1 MHYKSL
7 INKML
12 VLVMAVACALTASG
26 QTLNVTLDE
35 CIRIALNDN
44 PSIIVADM
52 EIQRVDYSKKQTLG
66 QLFPQVNFS
75 ANYNRTLAKQTM
87 VMMDQEFKVGTDNQ
101 HSVGFQGSLPIIVP
115 ALWKSIKLSD
125 TQILQNIELARS
137 SRLSLVNQVKNAYY
151 ALLLARDSKR
161 VIEANHETAL
171 FTANVF
177 EKQFEIG
184 VASEYDK
191 TRARVAATTLEPS
204 ILDAENS
211 ITALKLQL
219 KVLMGMDV
227 AIDIEPIE
235 TLDDF
240 KYKIYENTLNVDT
253 SLVNNTNLRQ
263 LDLQT
268 DYLKQSLKVQKMS
281 WAPTLNG
288 TINYMWNSMSNG
300 SPFKNFN
307 WNPYSQAGLA
317 LSWNLFS
324 GGQRYY
330 KQKQAEIA
338 VREMKW
344 QRENLTRGLNSQ
356 VQTQLNSIKSNLKQ
370 IESNA
375 ASVALAEK
383 SNNIIQESFKLGV
396 GTFLQIQDT
405 QNALLG
411 ARLSYYQAIYNLL
424 VSQSDLEL
432 LLGNA
437 PLNKYG
443 VTTDYKNTKSRQ

>member
-1 MHYKSL
+1 MYLKRL
-7 INKML
+7 IKFALLAVML
-12 VLVMAVACALTASG
+12 ITTSTATDAE
-26 QTLNVTLDE
+26 TLNVTLDD

-44 PSIIVADM
+44 PTIIVADM
-52 EIQRVDYSKKQTLG
+52 EIQRVDYSKKEILG
-66 QLFPQVNFS
+66 QLFPQVNFT
-75 ANYNRTLAKQTM
+75 ANYSRTLAKQTM
-87 VMMDQEFKVGTDNQ
+87 VMMDQSFKVGTDNS

-125 TQILQNIELARS
+125 NQILQNIEKARS

-151 ALLLARDSKR
+151 SLLLARDSKR
-161 VIEANHETAL
+161 VIEANHKTAL
-171 FTANVF
+171 FTAEVF
-177 EKQFEIG
+177 QKQYEIG
-184 VASEYDK
+184 VASEYDM

-227 AIDIEPIE
+227 NVDIEPVE

-240 KYKIYENTLNVDT
+240 KYQMYENTLNVDT
-253 SLVNNTNLRQ
+253 SLVNNTNVRQ

-268 DYLKQSLKVQKMS
+268 EYLQQALKVQKMS
-281 WAPTLNG
+281 WCPTLSG

-307 WNPYSQAGLA
+307 WNPYSQAGVA

-344 QRENLTRGLNSQ
+344 QRENLTRGLSSQ

-383 SNNIIQESFKLGV
+383 SDRIIQESFKLGV

-432 LLGNA
+432 VLGNA
-437 PLNKYG
+437 PLSKYG
-443 VTTDYKNTKSRQ
+443 VSNEKNKTNR

>member
-1 MHYKSL
+1 MYRNHL
-7 INKML
+7 IKIAL
-12 VLVMAVACALTASG
+12 VTVAFFTSMVTSNAE
-26 QTLNVTLDE
+26 TLNVTLDD
-35 CIRIALNDN
+35 CIRIALSDN

-52 EIQRVDYSKKQTLG
+52 EIQRVDYSKKETLA

-75 ANYNRTLAKQTM
+75 ANYSRTLAKQTM
-87 VMMDQEFKVGTDNQ
+87 VMMDQTFKVGTDNQ

-125 TQILQNIELARS
+125 NQILQNIEQARS

-151 ALLLARDSKR
+151 ALLLARDTKR

-171 FTANVF
+171 FTAEMF
-177 EKQFEIG
+177 KKQFEIG
-184 VASEYDK
+184 VATEYDM

-219 KVLMGMDV
+219 KVLMGMD
-227 AIDIEPIE
+227 ASIDIEPVE
-235 TLDDF
+235 TLDS
-240 KYKIYENTLNVDT
+240 YKSMMYENALNVDT
-253 SLVNNTNLRQ
+253 SLVNNTNIKQ

-268 DYLKQSLKVQKMS
+268 DYMKQALEVQKMS
-281 WAPTLNG
+281 WYPTLSG
-288 TINYMWNSMSNG
+288 SINYMWNSMSNG

-307 WNPYSQAGLA
+307 WNPYSQAALS

-330 KQKQAEIA
+330 KQKEAEIA
-338 VREMKW
+338 VREMQW
-344 QRENLTRGLNSQ
+344 QRENLTRSLSSQ
-356 VQTQLNSIKSNLKQ
+356 VETQINAMKSNLKQ

-383 SNNIIQESFKLGV
+383 SDNIIQESFKLGV
-396 GTFLQIQDT
+396 GTFLQLQDS

-432 LLGNA
+432 VLGNA
-437 PLNKYG
+437 PLSKYG
-443 VTTDYKNTKSRQ
+443 VNPETNQTQNKR

>member
-7 INKML
+7 IKKML
-12 VLVMAVACALTASG
+12 VLMVAVTSAMTASS

-44 PSIIVADM
+44 PTIIVADM
-52 EIQRVDYSKKQTLG
+52 EIERVDYSKKQTLG

-125 TQILQNIELARS
+125 TQILQNIENARS

-171 FTANVF
+171 LTADVF
-177 EKQFEIG
+177 KKQYEIG
-184 VASEYDK
+184 VASEYDM
-191 TRARVAATTLEPS
+191 TRAHVAATTLEPS

-227 AIDIEPIE
+227 ALDIEPVE
-235 TLDDF
+235 SLDDF

-268 DYLKQSLKVQKMS
+268 DYLNQALKVQKMS

-344 QRENLTRGLNSQ
+344 QRENLVRGLNSQ

-396 GTFLQIQDT
+396 GTFLQLQDT

-437 PLNKYG
+437 PLSKYG
-443 VTTDYKNTKSRQ
+443 VTTDNKHTK

>member
-1 MHYKSL
+1 MYYKSL
-7 INKML
+7 IKKML
-12 VLVMAVACALTASG
+12 VLVVVVTSAVSANG
-26 QTLNVTLDE
+26 QTLNLTLDE

-52 EIQRVDYSKKQTLG
+52 EIQRVDYSKKEVLG
-66 QLFPQVNFS
+66 QLFPQVNFT
-75 ANYNRTLAKQTM
+75 ANYSRTLAKQTM
-87 VMMDQEFKVGTDNQ
+87 VMMDQSFKVGTDNQ
-101 HSVGFQGSLPIIVP
+101 HSVGFQGSLPIVVP

-125 TQILQNIELARS
+125 NQILQNIENARA
-137 SRLSLVNQVKNAYY
+137 SRLSLINQVKNAYY

-161 VIEANHETAL
+161 VIEANHNTAL
-171 FTANVF
+171 YTAGVF
-177 EKQFEIG
+177 QKQYEIG
-184 VASEYDK
+184 VASEYDM

-204 ILDAENS
+204 ILEAENS
-211 ITALKLQL
+211 IAALKLQL

-227 AIDIEPIE
+227 NIDIEPME

-240 KYKIYENTLNVDT
+240 KRTMYENTLTMDT
-253 SLVNNTNLRQ
+253 TLTNNTNLRQ

-268 DYLKQSLKVQKMS
+268 EYMEQALQVQKMS
-281 WAPTLNG
+281 WYPTITG
-288 TINYMWNSMSNG
+288 SINYMWNSMSNG

-307 WNPYSQAGLA
+307 WNPYSQAALS

-324 GGQRYY
+324 GGQRYF
-330 KQKQAEIA
+330 KQKEAEIA
-338 VREMKW
+338 VREMQW
-344 QRENLTRGLNSQ
+344 QRENLSRSLSSQ
-356 VQTQLNSIKSNLKQ
+356 VQTQINNIKSNLKQ
-370 IESNA
+370 IETNA

-383 SNNIIQESFKLGV
+383 SDQIMQDSFRLGV

-437 PLNKYG
+437 PLSQYG
-443 VTTDYKNTKSRQ
+443 VTIPDNNNTHK

>member
-1 MHYKSL
+1 MYFKKLFKITLVVVAL
-7 INKML
+7 IATSTSGK
-12 VLVMAVACALTASG
+12 AETAK
-26 QTLNVTLDE
+26 VTLDD
-35 CIRIALNDN
+35 CIRIALSDN

-52 EIQRVDYSKKQTLG
+52 EIQRVDYSKKEILG
-66 QLFPQVNFS
+66 QLFPQVNFT
-75 ANYNRTLAKQTM
+75 ANYSRTLAKQTM

-101 HSVGFQGSLPIIVP
+101 HSVGFQSSLPIIVP
-115 ALWKSIKLSD
+115 ALWKSIKLND
-125 TQILQNIELARS
+125 NQILQNIEKARS

-151 ALLLARDSKR
+151 SLLLARDSKR
-161 VIEANHETAL
+161 VIEKNHETAL
-171 FTANVF
+171 ITADIF
-177 EKQFEIG
+177 KKQFELG
-184 VASEYDK
+184 VASEYDM

-227 AIDIEPIE
+227 DVDIEPVE

-240 KYKIYENTLNVDT
+240 KAQIYEDVLNVDT
-253 SLVNNTNLRQ
+253 TLVNNTNVRQ

-268 DYLKQSLKVQKMS
+268 DYLKQALKVQKMS
-281 WAPTLNG
+281 WYPTLTG
-288 TINYMWNSMSNG
+288 SINYMWNSMSNG

-307 WNPYSQAGLA
+307 WNPYSQAGLS

-338 VREMKW
+338 VREMQW
-344 QRENLTRGLNSQ
+344 QRENLTRGLSSQ

-383 SNNIIQESFKLGV
+383 SDNIMQESFKLGV

-424 VSQSDLEL
+424 ISQSDLEL
-432 LLGNA
+432 VLGNA
-437 PLNKYG
+437 QLEKYG
-443 VTTDYKNTKSRQ
+443 VTNETYKTKK

>member
-1 MHYKSL
+1 MVVTS
-7 INKML
+7 
-12 VLVMAVACALTASG
+12 AASACG
-26 QTLNVTLDE
+26 QTLNLTLDE

-52 EIQRVDYSKKQTLG
+52 EIQRVDYSKKEVLG
-66 QLFPQVNFS
+66 QLFPQVNFT
-75 ANYNRTLAKQTM
+75 ANYSRTLAKQTM
-87 VMMDQEFKVGTDNQ
+87 VMMDQSFKVGTDNQ
-101 HSVGFQGSLPIIVP
+101 HSVGFQGSLPIVVP

-125 TQILQNIELARS
+125 NQILQNIENARA
-137 SRLSLVNQVKNAYY
+137 SRLSLINQVKNAYY

-161 VIEANHETAL
+161 VIEANHNTAL
-171 FTANVF
+171 YTAGVF
-177 EKQFEIG
+177 QKQYEIG
-184 VASEYDK
+184 VASEYDM

-204 ILDAENS
+204 ILEAENS
-211 ITALKLQL
+211 IAALKLQL

-227 AIDIEPIE
+227 NIDIEPME

-240 KYKIYENTLNVDT
+240 KRTMYENTLTMDT
-253 SLVNNTNLRQ
+253 TLTNNTNLRQ

-268 DYLKQSLKVQKMS
+268 EYMEQALQVQKMS
-281 WAPTLNG
+281 WYPTITG
-288 TINYMWNSMSNG
+288 SINYMWNSMSNG

-307 WNPYSQAGLA
+307 WNPYSQTALS

-324 GGQRYY
+324 GGQRYF
-330 KQKQAEIA
+330 KQKEAEIA
-338 VREMKW
+338 VREMQW
-344 QRENLTRGLNSQ
+344 QRENLSRSLSSQ
-356 VQTQLNSIKSNLKQ
+356 VQTQINNIKSNLKQ
-370 IESNA
+370 IETNA

-383 SNNIIQESFKLGV
+383 SDQIMQDSFRLGV

-437 PLNKYG
+437 PLSQYG
-443 VTTDYKNTKSRQ
+443 VTIPDNNNTHK

>member
-161 VIEANHETAL
+161 VIEAKHETAL
-171 FTANVF
+171 LTADVF
-177 EKQFEIG
+177 EKQYEIG

-240 KYKIYENTLNVDT
+240 KYKVYENTLNVDT

-268 DYLKQSLKVQKMS
+268 DYLKQALKVQKMS

-443 VTTDYKNTKSRQ
+443 VTTDYNKQTK

>member
-7 INKML
+7 FKKML
-12 VLVMAVACALTASG
+12 VLMVAVTSAMTASS

-44 PSIIVADM
+44 PTIIVADM
-52 EIQRVDYSKKQTLG
+52 EIERVDYSKKQTLG
-66 QLFPQVNFS
+66 QLFPQVNFT

-125 TQILQNIELARS
+125 TQILQNIENARS

-171 FTANVF
+171 LTADVF
-177 EKQFEIG
+177 KKQYEIG
-184 VASEYDK
+184 VASEYDM
-191 TRARVAATTLEPS
+191 TRAHVAATTLEPS

-227 AIDIEPIE
+227 ALDIEPVE
-235 TLDDF
+235 SLDDF

-268 DYLKQSLKVQKMS
+268 DYLNQALKVQKMS

-344 QRENLTRGLNSQ
+344 QRENLVRGLNSQ

-396 GTFLQIQDT
+396 GTFLQLQDT

-437 PLNKYG
+437 PLSKYG
-443 VTTDYKNTKSRQ
+443 VTTDNKHTK

>member
-7 INKML
+7 IKTML
-12 VLVMAVACALTASG
+12 SLVVAMTTILGSSAQS
-26 QTLNVTLDE
+26 LNVTLDE

-44 PSIIVADM
+44 PTIIVADM

-66 QLFPQVNFS
+66 QLFPQVNFT

-115 ALWKSIKLSD
+115 SLWKSIKLSD
-125 TQILQNIELARS
+125 TQILQNIEQARS

-161 VIEANHETAL
+161 VIEANHNTAL
-171 FTANVF
+171 LNADIF
-177 EKQFEIG
+177 EKQYEIG

-227 AIDIEPIE
+227 AVDIEPVE

-240 KYKIYENTLNVDT
+240 KAQMYENTLRVDT

-268 DYLKQSLKVQKMS
+268 DYLKQALKVQKMS

-317 LSWNLFS
+317 LTWNLFS

-344 QRENLTRGLNSQ
+344 QRENLVRGLNSQ
-356 VQTQLNSIKSNLKQ
+356 VETQLNSIKSNLKQ

-383 SNNIIQESFKLGV
+383 SDNIIQESFKLGV

-424 VSQSDLEL
+424 VSQSNLEL

-437 PLNKYG
+437 PLSKYG
-443 VTTDYKNTKSRQ
+443 VNENTNKTK

>member
-7 INKML
+7 IKKML
-12 VLVMAVACALTASG
+12 ALVIVATSAVSASG
-26 QTLNVTLDE
+26 QTLNLTLDE
-35 CIRIALNDN
+35 CIRLALNDN

-52 EIQRVDYSKKQTLG
+52 EIQRVDYSKKEVLG
-66 QLFPQVNFS
+66 QLFPQVNFT
-75 ANYNRTLAKQTM
+75 ANYSRTLAKQTM
-87 VMMDQEFKVGTDNQ
+87 VMMDQSFKVGTDNQ

-115 ALWKSIKLSD
+115 SLWKSIKLSD
-125 TQILQNIELARS
+125 NQILQNIENARA
-137 SRLSLVNQVKNAYY
+137 SRLSLINQVKNAYY

-161 VIEANHETAL
+161 VIEANHNTAL
-171 FTANVF
+171 YTAGVF
-177 EKQFEIG
+177 QKQFEIG
-184 VASEYDK
+184 VASEYDM

-211 ITALKLQL
+211 IAALKLQL

-227 AIDIEPIE
+227 NIDIEPME
-235 TLDDF
+235 TLDEF
-240 KYKIYENTLNVDT
+240 KRTMYENTLTMDT
-253 SLVNNTNLRQ
+253 TLTNNTNLRQ

-268 DYLKQSLKVQKMS
+268 EYMEQALHVQKMS
-281 WAPTLNG
+281 WYPTLTG

-307 WNPYSQAGLA
+307 WNPYSQAALS

-330 KQKQAEIA
+330 KQKEAEIA
-338 VREMKW
+338 VREMQW
-344 QRENLTRGLNSQ
+344 QRENLSRSLSSQ
-356 VQTQLNSIKSNLKQ
+356 VQTQINNIKSNLKQ

-383 SNNIIQESFKLGV
+383 SDQIMQESFQLGV

-437 PLNKYG
+437 PLNQYG
-443 VTTDYKNTKSRQ
+443 VTIPDNNNTQK

>member
-1 MHYKSL
+1 MYLKKLIKISL
-7 INKML
+7 VAALISPA
-12 VLVMAVACALTASG
+12 AVISA
-26 QTLNVTLDE
+26 QTVNVTLDE
-35 CIRIALNDN
+35 CLRIALSDN

-52 EIQRVDYSKKQTLG
+52 EIERVDYSKKETLG
-66 QLFPQVNFS
+66 QLLPQVNFT
-75 ANYNRTLAKQTM
+75 ANYSRTLAKQTM
-87 VMMDQEFKVGTDNQ
+87 VMMDQTFKVGTDNS

-115 ALWKSIKLSD
+115 TLWKSIKLSD
-125 TQILQNIELARS
+125 NQILQHIEQARS

-161 VIEANHETAL
+161 VIEANHQTAL
-171 FTANVF
+171 LTA
-177 EKQFEIG
+177 EIYQKQFEIG
-184 VASEYDK
+184 VASEYDM

-204 ILDAENS
+204 ILDAQNS
-211 ITALKLQL
+211 IDALKLQL
-219 KVLMGMDV
+219 KVLMGMDAGV
-227 AIDIEPIE
+227 DIEPSE
-235 TLDDF
+235 TLDT
-240 KYKIYENTLNVDT
+240 YKAMMYDYTMSIDT
-253 SLVNNTNLRQ
+253 SLVNNTSLRQ

-268 DYLKQSLKVQKMS
+268 DYLKQALQVQKMS
-281 WAPTLNG
+281 WVPTLNG

-317 LSWNLFS
+317 LTWNLFS
-324 GGQRYY
+324 GGQRYF

-344 QRENLTRGLNSQ
+344 QRENLTRTLNSQ
-356 VQTQLNSIKSNLKQ
+356 VETQINNIKSNLKQ

-383 SNNIIQESFKLGV
+383 SDNIMQESFKLGV
-396 GTFLQIQDT
+396 GTFLQIQDA

-432 LLGNA
+432 MLGNA
-437 PLNKYG
+437 PLAKYG
-443 VTTDYKNTKSRQ
+443 VPNEINKTNR

>member
-171 FTANVF
+171 LTADVF
-177 EKQFEIG
+177 EKQYEIG

-240 KYKIYENTLNVDT
+240 KYKVYENTLNVDT

-268 DYLKQSLKVQKMS
+268 DYLKQALKVQKMS

-443 VTTDYKNTKSRQ
+443 VTTDYNKQTK

>member
-1 MHYKSL
+1 MYFKNFFK
-7 INKML
+7 IAL
-12 VLVMAVACALTASG
+12 VTFVIMATASATKAE
-26 QTLNVTLDE
+26 TLNVTLDE

-52 EIQRVDYSKKQTLG
+52 EIQRVDYSKKETLA

-75 ANYNRTLAKQTM
+75 ANYSRTLAKQTM
-87 VMMDQEFKVGTDNQ
+87 VMMEQSFKVGTDNS
-101 HSVGFQGSLPIIVP
+101 HSVGFSSSLPIIVP

-125 TQILQNIELARS
+125 NQILQNIENARS

-151 ALLLARDSKR
+151 SLLLARDSKR
-161 VIEANHETAL
+161 VIEKNHETAL
-171 FTANVF
+171 LTADIF
-177 EKQFEIG
+177 KKQFELG
-184 VASEYDK
+184 VASEYDM

-227 AIDIEPIE
+227 NIDIEPVE

-240 KYKIYENTLNVDT
+240 KTQMYENTLNVDT
-253 SLVNNTNLRQ
+253 SLVNNTNVRQ

-268 DYLKQSLKVQKMS
+268 DYLKQALKVQKMS
-281 WAPTLNG
+281 WLPTLTG
-288 TINYMWNSMSNG
+288 SINYMWNSMSNG

-307 WNPYSQAGLA
+307 WNPYSQAALS

-338 VREMKW
+338 VREMQW
-344 QRENLTRGLNSQ
+344 QRENLTRGLSSQ

-383 SNNIIQESFKLGV
+383 SDNIIQESFKLGV

-432 LLGNA
+432 ILGNA

-443 VTTDYKNTKSRQ
+443 VNQETNKTK

>member
-1 MHYKSL
+1 MRYNSL
-7 INKML
+7 FKTML
-12 VLVMAVACALTASG
+12 VLVAAVATSLAGNA
-26 QTLNVTLDE
+26 QALNVTLDE
-35 CIRIALNDN
+35 CI
-44 PSIIVADM
+44 
-52 EIQRVDYSKKQTLG
+52 VDYSKKQTLG
-66 QLFPQVNFS
+66 QLFPQVNFT

-115 ALWKSIKLSD
+115 SLWKSIKLSD
-125 TQILQNIELARS
+125 NQILQNIENARA
-137 SRLSLVNQVKNAYY
+137 SRLSLVNEVKNAYY
-151 ALLLARDSKR
+151 ALLLARDTKR
-161 VIEANHETAL
+161 VIERNHETAL
-171 FTANVF
+171 LTADIF
-177 EKQFEIG
+177 KKQYEIG
-184 VASEYDK
+184 VASEYDM

-227 AIDIEPIE
+227 GVDIEPVE

-240 KYKIYENTLNVDT
+240 KTQMYENTLNTDT
-253 SLVNNTNLRQ
+253 SLVNNTNVRQ

-268 DYLKQSLKVQKMS
+268 EYLQQALKVQKMS
-281 WAPTLNG
+281 WFPTLNG

-317 LSWNLFS
+317 LTWNLFS

-344 QRENLTRGLNSQ
+344 QRENLTRGLSSQ

-383 SNNIIQESFKLGV
+383 SDQIIQESFRLGV

-424 VSQSDLEL
+424 VAQSNLEFT
-432 LLGNA
+432 LGNA
-437 PLNKYG
+437 PLHKYG
-443 VTTDYKNTKSRQ
+443 VQTETKQTK

>member
-12 VLVMAVACALTASG
+12 VLVMAVACALTTSG

-35 CIRIALNDN
+35 CIRIALNEN

-66 QLFPQVNFS
+66 QLFPQVNFT

-137 SRLSLVNQVKNAYY
+137 SRLSLINQVKNAYY

-161 VIEANHETAL
+161 VIEANHSTAL
-171 FTANVF
+171 LTADIF
-177 EKQFEIG
+177 DKQYEIG

-227 AIDIEPIE
+227 NVDIEPAE

-268 DYLKQSLKVQKMS
+268 DYLNQALKVQKMA

-288 TINYMWNSMSNG
+288 TINYMWYSMSNG

-307 WNPYSQAGLA
+307 WNPYSQAGIA
-317 LSWNLFS
+317 LTWNLFS

-383 SNNIIQESFKLGV
+383 SNDIIQESFKLGV

-443 VTTDYKNTKSRQ
+443 VTTDNKYTK

>member
-1 MHYKSL
+1 MYLKRL
-7 INKML
+7 IKFALLAVML
-12 VLVMAVACALTASG
+12 ITTSTATDAE
-26 QTLNVTLDE
+26 TLNVTLDD

-52 EIQRVDYSKKQTLG
+52 EIQRVDYSKKEILG
-66 QLFPQVNFS
+66 QLFPQVNFT
-75 ANYNRTLAKQTM
+75 ANYSRTLAKQTM
-87 VMMDQEFKVGTDNQ
+87 VMMDQSFKVGTDNS

-125 TQILQNIELARS
+125 NQILQNIEKARS

-151 ALLLARDSKR
+151 SLLLARDSKR
-161 VIEANHETAL
+161 VIEANHKTAL
-171 FTANVF
+171 FTAEVF
-177 EKQFEIG
+177 QKQYEIG
-184 VASEYDK
+184 VASEYDM

-227 AIDIEPIE
+227 NVDIEPVE

-240 KYKIYENTLNVDT
+240 KYQMYENTLNVDT
-253 SLVNNTNLRQ
+253 SLVNNTNVRQ

-268 DYLKQSLKVQKMS
+268 EYLQQALKVQKMS
-281 WAPTLNG
+281 WCPTLSG

-307 WNPYSQAGLA
+307 WNPYSQAGVA

-344 QRENLTRGLNSQ
+344 QRENLTRGLSSQ

-383 SNNIIQESFKLGV
+383 SDRIIQESFKLGV

-432 LLGNA
+432 VLGNA
-437 PLNKYG
+437 PLSKYG
-443 VTTDYKNTKSRQ
+443 VSNEINKTNR

>member
-1 MHYKSL
+1 MYLKKL
-7 INKML
+7 IKIALLAVML
-12 VLVMAVACALTASG
+12 ITTSTAADAE
-26 QTLNVTLDE
+26 TLNVTLDD

-44 PSIIVADM
+44 PTIIVADM
-52 EIQRVDYSKKQTLG
+52 EIQRVDYSKKEILG
-66 QLFPQVNFS
+66 QLFPQVNFT
-75 ANYNRTLAKQTM
+75 ANYSRTLAKQTM
-87 VMMDQEFKVGTDNQ
+87 VMMDQSFKVGTDNS

-125 TQILQNIELARS
+125 NQILQNIEKARS

-151 ALLLARDSKR
+151 SLLLARDSKR
-161 VIEANHETAL
+161 VIEANHKTAL
-171 FTANVF
+171 FTAEVF
-177 EKQFEIG
+177 QKQYEIG
-184 VASEYDK
+184 VASEYDM

-227 AIDIEPIE
+227 NVDIEPVE

-240 KYKIYENTLNVDT
+240 KYQMYENTLNVDT
-253 SLVNNTNLRQ
+253 SLVNNTNVRQ

-268 DYLKQSLKVQKMS
+268 EYLQQALKVQKMS
-281 WAPTLNG
+281 WCPTLSG

-307 WNPYSQAGLA
+307 WNPYSQAGVA

-344 QRENLTRGLNSQ
+344 QRENLTRGLSSQ

-383 SNNIIQESFKLGV
+383 SDRIIQESFKLGV

-432 LLGNA
+432 VLGNA
-437 PLNKYG
+437 PLSKYG
-443 VTTDYKNTKSRQ
+443 VSNEINKTNR

>member
-1 MHYKSL
+1 MYYKSL
-7 INKML
+7 IKKML
-12 VLVMAVACALTASG
+12 VLAVVVTSVVSANG
-26 QTLNVTLDE
+26 QTLNLTLDE

-52 EIQRVDYSKKQTLG
+52 EIQRVDYSKKEVLG
-66 QLFPQVNFS
+66 QLFPQVNFT
-75 ANYNRTLAKQTM
+75 ANYSRTLAKQTM
-87 VMMDQEFKVGTDNQ
+87 VMMDQSFKVGTDNQ
-101 HSVGFQGSLPIIVP
+101 HSVGFQGSLPIVVP

-125 TQILQNIELARS
+125 NQILQNIENARA
-137 SRLSLVNQVKNAYY
+137 SRLSLINQVKNAYY

-161 VIEANHETAL
+161 VIEANHNTAL
-171 FTANVF
+171 YTAGVF
-177 EKQFEIG
+177 QKQYEIG
-184 VASEYDK
+184 VASEYDM

-204 ILDAENS
+204 ILEAENS
-211 ITALKLQL
+211 IAALKLQL

-227 AIDIEPIE
+227 NIDIEPME

-240 KYKIYENTLNVDT
+240 KRTMYENTLTMDT
-253 SLVNNTNLRQ
+253 TLTNNTNLRQ

-268 DYLKQSLKVQKMS
+268 EYMEQALQVQKMS
-281 WAPTLNG
+281 WYPTITG
-288 TINYMWNSMSNG
+288 SINYMWNSMSNG

-307 WNPYSQAGLA
+307 WNPYSQAALS

-324 GGQRYY
+324 GGQRYF
-330 KQKQAEIA
+330 KQKEAEIA
-338 VREMKW
+338 VREMQW
-344 QRENLTRGLNSQ
+344 QRENLSRSLSSQ
-356 VQTQLNSIKSNLKQ
+356 VQTQINNIKSNLKQ
-370 IESNA
+370 IETNA

-383 SNNIIQESFKLGV
+383 SDQIMQDSFRLGV

-437 PLNKYG
+437 PLSQYG
-443 VTTDYKNTKSRQ
+443 VTIPDNNNTHK

>member
-1 MHYKSL
+1 MYYQSFFK
-7 INKML
+7 KML
-12 VLVMAVACALTASG
+12 IAVVALSCVMVTNA
-26 QTLNVTLDE
+26 QTLRLHLDE

-44 PSIIVADM
+44 PSIVVADM
-52 EIQRVDYSKKQTLG
+52 EIQRVDYTKKEVLG
-66 QLFPQVNFS
+66 QLFPQINFT
-75 ANYNRTLAKQTM
+75 ANYSRTLAKQTM
-87 VMMDQEFKVGTDNQ
+87 VMMDQSFKVGTDNQ

-115 ALWKSIKLSD
+115 ALWKSIKLND
-125 TQILQNIELARS
+125 TQILQNIEKARS

-151 ALLLARDSKR
+151 ALLLAQSSKK

-171 FTANVF
+171 FTADVF
-177 EKQFEIG
+177 NKQYEIG
-184 VASEYDK
+184 VASEYDA

-204 ILDAENS
+204 ILEAENS
-211 ITALKLQL
+211 IAALKLQL

-227 AIDIEPIE
+227 DIDIEPVE

-240 KYKIYENTLNVDT
+240 KLQMYENTLNIDT
-253 SLVNNTNLRQ
+253 TLVNNTDIKQ

-268 DYLKQSLKVQKMS
+268 KYLGQALKVQKMS
-281 WAPTLNG
+281 WFPTMTG
-288 TINYMWNSMSNG
+288 TINYVWNSMSNG

-307 WNPYSQAGLA
+307 WNPYSQAGLS
-317 LSWNLFS
+317 LTWNLFS

-338 VREMKW
+338 LREMKW
-344 QRENLTRGLNSQ
+344 QRDNLTRGLSSQ
-356 VQTQLNSIKSNLKQ
+356 VQTQINTIKSDLKQ

-383 SNNIIQESFKLGV
+383 SNNIMQESFKLGV

-411 ARLSYYQAIYNLL
+411 AQLSYYQAIYNLL
-424 VSQSDLEL
+424 VAQSNLEL

-437 PLNKYG
+437 PLGKYG
-443 VTTDYKNTKSRQ
+443 VTTDNKTTK

>member
-7 INKML
+7 IKKML
-12 VLVMAVACALTASG
+12 VLVMAASAMTMSG

-52 EIQRVDYSKKQTLG
+52 EIQRVDYSKKEVLG
-66 QLFPQVNFS
+66 QLFPQVNFV

-115 ALWKSIKLSD
+115 ALWKSIKLND
-125 TQILQNIELARS
+125 NQILQHIEQARS

-161 VIEANHETAL
+161 VIEKNHETAL
-171 FTANVF
+171 LNASVF
-177 EKQFEIG
+177 QQQFEIG
-184 VASEYDK
+184 VASEYDA
-191 TRARVAATTLEPS
+191 TRAKVAATTLEPS
-204 ILDAENS
+204 ILEAENS

-227 AIDIEPIE
+227 GVDIEPVE

-240 KYKIYENTLNVDT
+240 KYKVYENTLNVDT
-253 SLVNNTNLRQ
+253 SLVNNTSLRQ

-268 DYLKQSLKVQKMS
+268 DYLNQALKVQKMA

-307 WNPYSQAGLA
+307 WNPYSQAGIA
-317 LSWNLFS
+317 LTWNLFS
-324 GGQRYY
+324 GGLRYY

-383 SNNIIQESFKLGV
+383 SNDIIQESFKLGV

-437 PLNKYG
+437 PLSKYG
-443 VTTDYKNTKSRQ
+443 VTTDNKYTK

>member
-12 VLVMAVACALTASG
+12 VLVMAVACAMTASG

-35 CIRIALNDN
+35 CIRIALNEN

-66 QLFPQVNFS
+66 QLFPQVNFT

-137 SRLSLVNQVKNAYY
+137 SRLSLINQVKNAYY

-161 VIEANHETAL
+161 VIEANHSTAL
-171 FTANVF
+171 LTADIF
-177 EKQFEIG
+177 DKQYEIG

-227 AIDIEPIE
+227 NVDIEPAE

-268 DYLKQSLKVQKMS
+268 DYLNQALKVQKMA

-307 WNPYSQAGLA
+307 WNPYSQAGIA
-317 LSWNLFS
+317 LTWNLFS

-383 SNNIIQESFKLGV
+383 SNDIIQESFKLGV

-437 PLNKYG
+437 PLSKYG
-443 VTTDYKNTKSRQ
+443 VTTDNKYTK

>member
-7 INKML
+7 IKKML
-12 VLVMAVACALTASG
+12 VLVMVASSTMTINSQA
-26 QTLNVTLDE
+26 LNVTLDE

-52 EIQRVDYSKKQTLG
+52 EIKRVDYSKKETLG
-66 QLFPQVNFS
+66 QLFPQVNFT
-75 ANYNRTLAKQTM
+75 ANYSRTLAKQTM

-101 HSVGFQGSLPIIVP
+101 HSVGFQSSLPIIVP

-125 TQILQNIELARS
+125 NQILQNIENARA

-161 VIEANHETAL
+161 VIEANHNTAL
-171 FTANVF
+171 YTAEVF
-177 EKQFEIG
+177 QKQYEIG
-184 VASEYDK
+184 VATEYDM

-227 AIDIEPIE
+227 SVDIEPAE

-240 KYKIYENTLNVDT
+240 KSAMYENTLNIDT
-253 SLVNNTNLRQ
+253 TLANNTNVRQ

-268 DYLKQSLKVQKMS
+268 DYMKQALKVQKMS
-281 WAPTLNG
+281 WLPNLNG

-317 LSWNLFS
+317 LTWNLFS

-344 QRENLTRGLNSQ
+344 QRENLTRSLSSQ
-356 VQTQLNSIKSNLKQ
+356 VQTQINNIKSNLKQ

-383 SNNIIQESFKLGV
+383 SDHIIQESFKLGV

-432 LLGNA
+432 VLGNA
-437 PLNKYG
+437 PLSKYG
-443 VTTDYKNTKSRQ
+443 VIENTNKTK

>member
-1 MHYKSL
+1 MRYNYLFKT
-7 INKML
+7 ML
-12 VLVMAVACALTASG
+12 VLVAAVATSLAGNA
-26 QTLNVTLDE
+26 QALNVTLDE

-52 EIQRVDYSKKQTLG
+52 EIKRVDYSKKQTLG
-66 QLFPQVNFS
+66 QLFPQVNFT

-115 ALWKSIKLSD
+115 SLWKSIKLSD
-125 TQILQNIELARS
+125 NQILQNIENARA
-137 SRLSLVNQVKNAYY
+137 SRLSLVNEVKNAYY
-151 ALLLARDSKR
+151 ALLLARDTKR
-161 VIEANHETAL
+161 VIERNHETAL
-171 FTANVF
+171 LTADIF
-177 EKQFEIG
+177 KKQYEIG
-184 VASEYDK
+184 VASEYDM

-227 AIDIEPIE
+227 GVDIEPVE

-240 KYKIYENTLNVDT
+240 KTQMYENTLNTDT
-253 SLVNNTNLRQ
+253 SLVNNTNVRQ

-268 DYLKQSLKVQKMS
+268 EYLQQALKVQKMS
-281 WAPTLNG
+281 WFPNLNG

-317 LSWNLFS
+317 LTWNLFS

-344 QRENLTRGLNSQ
+344 QRENLTRGLSSQ

-383 SNNIIQESFKLGV
+383 SDQIIQESFRLGV

-424 VSQSDLEL
+424 VAQSNLEFT
-432 LLGNA
+432 LGNA
-437 PLNKYG
+437 PLHKYG
-443 VTTDYKNTKSRQ
+443 VQTETKQTK

>member
-1 MHYKSL
+1 M
-7 INKML
+7 
-12 VLVMAVACALTASG
+12 
-26 QTLNVTLDE
+26 
-35 CIRIALNDN
+35 
-44 PSIIVADM
+44 
-52 EIQRVDYSKKQTLG
+52 
-66 QLFPQVNFS
+66 FPQVNFS

-171 FTANVF
+171 LTADVF
-177 EKQFEIG
+177 EKQYEIG

-240 KYKIYENTLNVDT
+240 KYKVYENTLNVDT

-268 DYLKQSLKVQKMS
+268 DYLKQALKVQKMS

-443 VTTDYKNTKSRQ
+443 VTTDYNKQTK

>member
-7 INKML
+7 IKKML
-12 VLVMAVACALTASG
+12 VLVMVASSTMTINSQA
-26 QTLNVTLDE
+26 LNVTLDE

-52 EIQRVDYSKKQTLG
+52 EIKRVDYSKKETLG
-66 QLFPQVNFS
+66 QLFPQVNFT
-75 ANYNRTLAKQTM
+75 ANYSRTLAKQTM

-101 HSVGFQGSLPIIVP
+101 HSVGFQSSLPIIVP

-125 TQILQNIELARS
+125 NQILQNIENARA

-161 VIEANHETAL
+161 VIEANHNTAL
-171 FTANVF
+171 YTAEVF
-177 EKQFEIG
+177 QKQYEIG
-184 VASEYDK
+184 VATEYDM

-227 AIDIEPIE
+227 SVDIEPAE

-240 KYKIYENTLNVDT
+240 KSAMYENTLNIDT
-253 SLVNNTNLRQ
+253 TLNNNTNVRQ

-268 DYLKQSLKVQKMS
+268 DYMKQALKVQKMS
-281 WAPTLNG
+281 WLPNLNG

-317 LSWNLFS
+317 LTWNLFS

-344 QRENLTRGLNSQ
+344 QRENLTRSLSSQ
-356 VQTQLNSIKSNLKQ
+356 VQTQINNIKSNLKQ

-383 SNNIIQESFKLGV
+383 SDHIIQESFKLGV

-432 LLGNA
+432 VLGNA
-437 PLNKYG
+437 PLSKYG
-443 VTTDYKNTKSRQ
+443 VIENTNKTK

>member
-12 VLVMAVACALTASG
+12 VLVMAVACAMTASG

-35 CIRIALNDN
+35 CIRIALNEN

-66 QLFPQVNFS
+66 QLFPQVNFT

-137 SRLSLVNQVKNAYY
+137 SRLSLINQVKNAYY

-161 VIEANHETAL
+161 VIEANHSTAL
-171 FTANVF
+171 LTADIF
-177 EKQFEIG
+177 DKQYEIG

-227 AIDIEPIE
+227 NVDIEPAE

-268 DYLKQSLKVQKMS
+268 DYLNQALKVQKMA

-307 WNPYSQAGLA
+307 WNPYSQAGIA
-317 LSWNLFS
+317 LTWNLFS

-383 SNNIIQESFKLGV
+383 SNDIIQESFKLGV

-411 ARLSYYQAIYNLL
+411 ARLSYYQALYNLL

-443 VTTDYKNTKSRQ
+443 VTTDNKYTK

>member
-1 MHYKSL
+1 MYYKSL
-7 INKML
+7 IKKML
-12 VLVMAVACALTASG
+12 MLAVVVTSAASACG
-26 QTLNVTLDE
+26 QTLNLTLDE

-52 EIQRVDYSKKQTLG
+52 EIQRVDYSKKEVLG
-66 QLFPQVNFS
+66 QLFPQVNFT
-75 ANYNRTLAKQTM
+75 ANYSRTLAKQTM
-87 VMMDQEFKVGTDNQ
+87 VMMDQSFKVGTDNQ
-101 HSVGFQGSLPIIVP
+101 HSVGFQGSLPIVVP

-125 TQILQNIELARS
+125 NQILQNIENARA
-137 SRLSLVNQVKNAYY
+137 SRLSLINQVKNAYY

-161 VIEANHETAL
+161 VIEANHNTAL
-171 FTANVF
+171 YTAGVF
-177 EKQFEIG
+177 QKQYEIG
-184 VASEYDK
+184 VASEYDM

-204 ILDAENS
+204 ILEAENS
-211 ITALKLQL
+211 IAALKLQL

-227 AIDIEPIE
+227 NIDIEPME

-240 KYKIYENTLNVDT
+240 KRTMYENTLTMDT
-253 SLVNNTNLRQ
+253 TLTNNTNLRQ

-268 DYLKQSLKVQKMS
+268 EYMEQALQVQKMS
-281 WAPTLNG
+281 WYPTITG
-288 TINYMWNSMSNG
+288 SINYMWNSMSNG

-307 WNPYSQAGLA
+307 WNPYSQAALS

-324 GGQRYY
+324 GGQRYF
-330 KQKQAEIA
+330 KQKEAEIA
-338 VREMKW
+338 VREMQW
-344 QRENLTRGLNSQ
+344 QRENLSRSLSSQ
-356 VQTQLNSIKSNLKQ
+356 VQTQINNIKSNLKQ
-370 IESNA
+370 IETNA

-383 SNNIIQESFKLGV
+383 SDQIMQDSFRLGV

-437 PLNKYG
+437 PLSQYG
-443 VTTDYKNTKSRQ
+443 VTIPDNNNTHK

>member
-1 MHYKSL
+1 MRYNSL
-7 INKML
+7 FKTML
-12 VLVMAVACALTASG
+12 VLVAAVATSLAGNA
-26 QTLNVTLDE
+26 QALNVTLDE

-52 EIQRVDYSKKQTLG
+52 EIKRVDYSKKQTLG
-66 QLFPQVNFS
+66 QLFPQVNFT

-115 ALWKSIKLSD
+115 SLWKSIKLSD
-125 TQILQNIELARS
+125 NQILQNIENARA
-137 SRLSLVNQVKNAYY
+137 SRLSLVNEVKNAYY
-151 ALLLARDSKR
+151 ALLLARDTKR
-161 VIEANHETAL
+161 VIERNHETAL
-171 FTANVF
+171 LTADIF
-177 EKQFEIG
+177 KKQYEIG
-184 VASEYDK
+184 VASEYDM

-227 AIDIEPIE
+227 GVDIEPVE

-240 KYKIYENTLNVDT
+240 KTQMYENTLNTDT
-253 SLVNNTNLRQ
+253 SLVNNTNVRQ

-268 DYLKQSLKVQKMS
+268 EYLQQALKVQKMS
-281 WAPTLNG
+281 WFPNLNG

-317 LSWNLFS
+317 LTWNLFS

-344 QRENLTRGLNSQ
+344 QRENLTRGLSSQ

-383 SNNIIQESFKLGV
+383 SDQIIQESFRLGV

-424 VSQSDLEL
+424 VAQSNLEFT
-432 LLGNA
+432 LGNA
-437 PLNKYG
+437 PLHKYG
-443 VTTDYKNTKSRQ
+443 VQTETKQTK

>member
-7 INKML
+7 IKKML
-12 VLVMAVACALTASG
+12 VLMMAMAGALTINS
-26 QTLNVTLDE
+26 QTLDVTLDE

-52 EIQRVDYSKKQTLG
+52 EIERVDYSKKETLS
-66 QLFPQVNFS
+66 QLFPQVNFT
-75 ANYNRTLAKQTM
+75 ANYSRTLAKQTM
-87 VMMDQEFKVGTDNQ
+87 VMMDQTFKVGTDNS
-101 HSVGFQGSLPIIVP
+101 HSVGFTSSLPIIVP

-125 TQILQNIELARS
+125 NQILQNIENARS

-161 VIEANHETAL
+161 VIESNHNTAL
-171 FTANVF
+171 LTADIF
-177 EKQFEIG
+177 EKQYEIG

-219 KVLMGMDV
+219 KVLMGMDTS
-227 AIDIEPIE
+227 IDIEPVE

-240 KYKIYENTLNVDT
+240 KWAMYENTLNVDT
-253 SLVNNTNLRQ
+253 SLVNNTNVRQ

-268 DYLKQSLKVQKMS
+268 DYLEQALKVQKMS
-281 WAPTLNG
+281 WAPTLSG
-288 TINYMWNSMSNG
+288 TINYMWTSMSNG

-344 QRENLTRGLNSQ
+344 QRENLTRGLSSQ
-356 VQTQLNSIKSNLKQ
+356 VQTQLNAIKSNLKQ

-383 SNNIIQESFKLGV
+383 SDNIIQQSFKLGV

-437 PLNKYG
+437 PLSKYG
-443 VTTDYKNTKSRQ
+443 VTTDYKNTK

>member
-12 VLVMAVACALTASG
+12 VLMVAVTSALTASS

-44 PSIIVADM
+44 PTIIVADM
-52 EIQRVDYSKKQTLG
+52 EIERVDYSKKQTLG
-66 QLFPQVNFS
+66 QLFPQVNFT

-125 TQILQNIELARS
+125 TQILQNIENARS

-171 FTANVF
+171 LTADVF
-177 EKQFEIG
+177 KKQYEIG
-184 VASEYDK
+184 VASEYDM
-191 TRARVAATTLEPS
+191 TRAHVAATTLEPS

-227 AIDIEPIE
+227 ALDIEPVE
-235 TLDDF
+235 SLDDF

-268 DYLKQSLKVQKMS
+268 DYLNQALKVQKMS

-344 QRENLTRGLNSQ
+344 QRENLVRGLNSQ

-375 ASVALAEK
+375 ASVSLAEK

-396 GTFLQIQDT
+396 GTFLQLQDT

-437 PLNKYG
+437 PLSKYG
-443 VTTDYKNTKSRQ
+443 VTTDNKHTK

>member
-7 INKML
+7 IKTML
-12 VLVMAVACALTASG
+12 SLVVAMTTILGSSAQS
-26 QTLNVTLDE
+26 LNVTLDE

-44 PSIIVADM
+44 PTIIVADM

-66 QLFPQVNFS
+66 QLFPQVNFT

-115 ALWKSIKLSD
+115 SLWKSIKLSD
-125 TQILQNIELARS
+125 TQILQNIEQARS

-151 ALLLARDSKR
+151 ALLLAKDSKR
-161 VIEANHETAL
+161 VIEANHNTAL
-171 FTANVF
+171 LNADIF
-177 EKQFEIG
+177 EKQYEIG

-227 AIDIEPIE
+227 AVDIEPVE

-240 KYKIYENTLNVDT
+240 KAQMYENTLRVDT

-268 DYLKQSLKVQKMS
+268 DYLKQALKVQKMS

-317 LSWNLFS
+317 LTWNLFS

-344 QRENLTRGLNSQ
+344 QRENLVRGLNSQ
-356 VQTQLNSIKSNLKQ
+356 VETQLNTIKSNLKQ

-383 SNNIIQESFKLGV
+383 SDNIIQESFKLGV

-424 VSQSDLEL
+424 VSQSNLEL

-437 PLNKYG
+437 PLSKYG
-443 VTTDYKNTKSRQ
+443 VNENTNKTK

>member
-1 MHYKSL
+1 MYLKRL
-7 INKML
+7 IKFALLAVML
-12 VLVMAVACALTASG
+12 ITTSTATDAE
-26 QTLNVTLDE
+26 TLNVTLND

-44 PSIIVADM
+44 PTIIVADM
-52 EIQRVDYSKKQTLG
+52 EIQRVDYSKKEILG
-66 QLFPQVNFS
+66 QLFPQVNFT
-75 ANYNRTLAKQTM
+75 ANYSRTLAKQTM
-87 VMMDQEFKVGTDNQ
+87 VMMDQSFKVGTDNS

-125 TQILQNIELARS
+125 NQILQNIEKARS

-151 ALLLARDSKR
+151 SLLLARDSKR
-161 VIEANHETAL
+161 VIEANHKTAL
-171 FTANVF
+171 FTAEVF
-177 EKQFEIG
+177 QKQYEIG
-184 VASEYDK
+184 VASEYDM

-227 AIDIEPIE
+227 NVDIEPVE

-240 KYKIYENTLNVDT
+240 KYQMYENTLNVDT
-253 SLVNNTNLRQ
+253 SLVNNTNVRQ

-268 DYLKQSLKVQKMS
+268 EYLQQALKVQKMS
-281 WAPTLNG
+281 WCPTLSG

-307 WNPYSQAGLA
+307 WNPYSQAGVA

-344 QRENLTRGLNSQ
+344 QRENLTRGLSSQ

-383 SNNIIQESFKLGV
+383 SDRIIQESFKLGV

-432 LLGNA
+432 VLGNA
-437 PLNKYG
+437 PLSKYG
-443 VTTDYKNTKSRQ
+443 VSNEINKTNR